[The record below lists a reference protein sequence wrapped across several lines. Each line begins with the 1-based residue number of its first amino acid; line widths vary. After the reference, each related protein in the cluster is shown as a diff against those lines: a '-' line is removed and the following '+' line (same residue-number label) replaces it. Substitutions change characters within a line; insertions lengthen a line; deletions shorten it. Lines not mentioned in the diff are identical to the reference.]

1 MAPLIVL
8 IPDDIIFEIVPIRK
22 ALDELTRRTLIKK
35 IFKLFILYFLL
46 LFFVFCFCFESN
58 DFLNIT
64 RKTFILV

>member
-46 LFFVFCFCFESN
+46 LF
-58 DFLNIT
+58 L
-64 RKTFILV
+64 L